1 MNNNMFN
8 EFFFSIMTFK
18 VIAII
23 ILVLLVETTLSA
35 NQQYEA
41 CEPRQCGDSL
51 NVRFPFWIQ
60 NQHQSYCGHPNFGIT
75 CEETPMIQVSNVDYI
90 VRNISYE
97 AHSVLVVDPDALE
110 DSCPTPLHNISL
122 NDAPFEFGPSYANLY
137 IFYNCT
143 SIPTD
148 YYTYSVPCATNASNS
163 RHSFAAFLHHMGL
176 GYLNASSQNCQSM
189 VNAPVEIE
197 EGTSY
202 ENMISMSYADI
213 LREGF
218 LLNWGVARN
227 NCTICETS
235 GGRCGFDRNEFI
247 CFCPDHPHSRSCSQD
262 PDIRKKVTIGLA
274 TGLSGIFVTC
284 MVFIFFAYRR
294 HKRNKLAASTGL
306 ISRSMSL
313 DSSLKPDPEKGST
326 YFQTPIF
333 TYKELH
339 EATNHFDS
347 NKELGDG
354 GFGTVY
360 HGKLRD
366 GRVVAVKRLFEHNY
380 KRVEQ
385 FMNEIAIL
393 SRLRHRN
400 LVTLYGCTNRH
411 SRELL
416 LVYEYVPNGTVADHL
431 HGNRADAGL
440 LTWPIR
446 LTIAIE
452 SADAL
457 AYLHASD
464 IIHRDVKTNNILLD
478 NGFHVKVADFG
489 LSRLFP
495 TDVTHVST
503 APQGTPGYV
512 DPEYYQC
519 YQLND
524 RSDVYSFGVV
534 LIELISSK
542 PAVDIGRHRHEINL
556 ANMAINRIHNQALH
570 ELVDPCLGFESDY
583 TVRSTI
589 TLVAELAFRCLQQE
603 KEMRPCMVEVLETL
617 RGIESEEYKK
627 KKADEIDISAD
638 ARLLKNSQPL
648 SPDSV
653 TDKWVSKSTTPN
665 TSN

>member
-1 MNNNMFN
+1 MFIVN
-8 EFFFSIMTFK
+8 EFFFPTMFIK
-18 VIAII
+18 VVGIL
-23 ILVLLVETTLSA
+23 LVLLVETTLSA
-35 NQQYEA
+35 DQQYEA
-41 CEPRQCGDSL
+41 CEPRQCGDNL
-51 NVRFPFWIQ
+51 KVRFPFWIQ
-60 NQHQSYCGHPNFGIT
+60 NQHQSYCGHPGFEIT
-75 CEETPMIQVSNVDYI
+75 CKDEEMAMIRVSNNDYI

-97 AHSVLVVDPDALE
+97 AYSVLVVHSDAYLDE
-110 DSCPTPLHNISL
+110 SCPTPLHNISL
-122 NDAPFEFGPSYANLY
+122 NDAPFEFGPRYLNLY
-137 IFYNCT
+137 FFYNCT
-143 SIPTD
+143 SSPRE
-148 YYTYSVPCATNASNS
+148 YFTYPVPCATNINTS
-163 RHSFAAFLHHMGL
+163 RHSFAAFLHQMGL
-176 GYLNASSQNCQSM
+176 EYLNASSQNCQSM
-189 VNAPVEIE
+189 VNAPVEME
-197 EGTSY
+197 EGAYQNLERMT
-202 ENMISMSYADI
+202 YADI

-235 GGRCGFDRNEFI
+235 GGRCGFDRDEFI
-247 CFCPDHPHSRSCSQD
+247 CFCPDRPHSRSCSKG
-262 PDIRKKVTIGLA
+262 PNKRKKIAIGLG

-284 MVFIFFAYRR
+284 MVFIFIAYRR
-294 HKRNKLAASTGL
+294 RKRNKLASSSGL
-306 ISRSMSL
+306 ISRSMSF
-313 DSSLKPDPEKGST
+313 DPSIKPDTEKGST

-339 EATNHFDS
+339 EATDHFDT

-570 ELVDPCLGFESDY
+570 ELVDPCLGFESDS
-583 TVRSTI
+583 TVRDTI

-617 RGIESEEYKK
+617 KGIESEDYKK
-627 KKADEIDISAD
+627 NKADEIDISAA

>member
-1 MNNNMFN
+1 MSLGQYVLLLLLLIFLSQLVLNSAQESKQTQSCFPIFTCGKLGDVAFPFSNTTNPECGLAVMNCTGPQETVQFHKHGKWYYIDYFNYGAHTIVLHDQDLQKDLESSRCDSLNNFPQYVFPFFHLNLSKTKTRPFFKCKHEPNSISPSKLLKDPELSNYTSCKNYDLYFYHDHERSLPSLPQNLSHRCSSVRLPYQLDNLGRIDNLTYLWDANFTITWEVNLSCWDCFRKGGQCRTNPN
-8 EFFFSIMTFK
+8 EEFECGNLKEGKK
-18 VIAII
+18 VGRNVIVGLVTGGFGII
-23 ILVLLVETTLSA
+23 IL
-35 NQQYEA
+35 
-41 CEPRQCGDSL
+41 
-51 NVRFPFWIQ
+51 
-60 NQHQSYCGHPNFGIT
+60 
-75 CEETPMIQVSNVDYI
+75 
-90 VRNISYE
+90 
-97 AHSVLVVDPDALE
+97 
-110 DSCPTPLHNISL
+110 
-122 NDAPFEFGPSYANLY
+122 
-137 IFYNCT
+137 
-143 SIPTD
+143 
-148 YYTYSVPCATNASNS
+148 
-163 RHSFAAFLHHMGL
+163 
-176 GYLNASSQNCQSM
+176 
-189 VNAPVEIE
+189 
-197 EGTSY
+197 
-202 ENMISMSYADI
+202 
-213 LREGF
+213 
-218 LLNWGVARN
+218 
-227 NCTICETS
+227 
-235 GGRCGFDRNEFI
+235 
-247 CFCPDHPHSRSCSQD
+247 
-262 PDIRKKVTIGLA
+262 
-274 TGLSGIFVTC
+274 TC
-284 MVFIFFAYRR
+284 MVFAFLFNYRHR
-294 HKRNKLAASTGL
+294 KKNKLAASTGL

-313 DSSLKPDPEKGST
+313 DSSLKPEPEKGST

-360 HGKLRD
+360 YGKLRD

-393 SRLRHRN
+393 SRLCHRN

-431 HGNRADAGL
+431 HGNCADAGL

-446 LTIAIE
+446 LSIARE

-478 NGFHVKVADFG
+478 NSFHVKVADFG
-489 LSRLFP
+489 LSRLYP

-542 PAVDIGRHRHEINL
+542 PAVDIGRQRHEINL

-583 TVRSTI
+583 TVRNMI

-603 KEMRPCMVEVLETL
+603 KEMRPSMVEVLETL
-617 RGIESEEYKK
+617 RGIESAEYKM

-638 ARLLKNSQPL
+638 ARLLKNSHPL

-653 TDKWVSKSTTPN
+653 TDQWVSKSTTPN

>member
-1 MNNNMFN
+1 MSLEQYVVLLLLLMFL
-8 EFFFSIMTFK
+8 SQ
-18 VIAII
+18 
-23 ILVLLVETTLSA
+23 LVLNSAQDSFAPGCPSFKCGKLGAVAFPFSNISNPECGLAVMNCTGPQVRVRFNKHGKWYDVHDFNYGLSTIKIYDQDLQSELES
-35 NQQYEA
+35 NR
-41 CEPRQCGDSL
+41 CDSL
-51 NVRFPFWIQ
+51 NNFTENVFPFF
-60 NQHQSYCGHPNFGIT
+60 SL
-75 CEETPMIQVSNVDYI
+75 NVTNTRPFYKCKHE
-90 VRNISYE
+90 S
-97 AHSVLVVDPDALE
+97 
-110 DSCPTPLHNISL
+110 DSISL
-122 NDAPFEFGPSYANLY
+122 SKFFKYQNLSSYTSCDNYDHERRSLYDLYFCDDHQRSLPSLPQNLSHLYQRSLPSLPENLSHLCSLVRLPYQPDNLGIDGNLTSLWNANFT
-137 IFYNCT
+137 I
-143 SIPTD
+143 I
-148 YYTYSVPCATNASNS
+148 
-163 RHSFAAFLHHMGL
+163 
-176 GYLNASSQNCQSM
+176 
-189 VNAPVEIE
+189 
-197 EGTSY
+197 
-202 ENMISMSYADI
+202 
-213 LREGF
+213 
-218 LLNWGVARN
+218 WGVNQSCWDCNRK
-227 NCTICETS
+227 
-235 GGRCGFDRNEFI
+235 GGKNV
-247 CFCPDHPHSRSCSQD
+247 
-262 PDIRKKVTIGLA
+262 RKMKVKIGLIA
-274 TGLSGIFVTC
+274 GGSGIILTS
-284 MVFIFFAYRR
+284 MVFIFLFIYCHR
-294 HKRNKLAASTGL
+294 KKNKLAASSAL
-306 ISRSMSL
+306 ISQSMSL
-313 DSSLKPDPEKGST
+313 DPSLKPDPEKGST

-339 EATNHFDS
+339 EATNHFDN
-347 NKELGDG
+347 NKKLGDG

-393 SRLRHRN
+393 SLLRHRN

-452 SADAL
+452 TADAL

-489 LSRLFP
+489 MSRLFP
-495 TDVTHVST
+495 MDVTHVST

-570 ELVDPCLGFESDY
+570 ELVDPCLGFESDS
-583 TVRSTI
+583 TVRNTI

-603 KEMRPCMVEVLETL
+603 KELRPCMVEVLETL
-617 RGIESEEYKK
+617 RGIESADYKK
-627 KKADEIDISAD
+627 KTDEIDISAD
-638 ARLLKNSQPL
+638 ARLLKNNLPF

-653 TDKWVSKSTTPN
+653 TGEWVSTSTTPN